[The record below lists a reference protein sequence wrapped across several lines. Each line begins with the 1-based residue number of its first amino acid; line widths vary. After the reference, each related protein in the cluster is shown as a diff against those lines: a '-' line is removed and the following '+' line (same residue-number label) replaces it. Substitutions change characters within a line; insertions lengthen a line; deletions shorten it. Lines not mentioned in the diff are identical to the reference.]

1 MQLLLNLGITAA
13 TYQSYV
19 PLAPVHGSKKPAL
32 RDYLYFD
39 WHVAQKKTPL

>member
-19 PLAPVHGSKKPAL
+19 PLEPVHGSKKPAL